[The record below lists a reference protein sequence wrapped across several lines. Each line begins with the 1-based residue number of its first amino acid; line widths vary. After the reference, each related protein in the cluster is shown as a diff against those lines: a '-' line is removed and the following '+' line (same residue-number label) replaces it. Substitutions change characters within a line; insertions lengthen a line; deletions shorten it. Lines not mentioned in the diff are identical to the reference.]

1 MMKTNRL
8 HCIVI
13 CLCLTLSFQS
23 FSQNTIQKGP
33 YVSEIP
39 HYFQVPET
47 DSLTAMREHVV
58 LQLANEQISNDQLF
72 FKAYLLTG
80 PLQNRYSNS
89 TVLHIELQ
97 DNEGTVIKKQFHKID
112 NGMVTGNLKL
122 PKRTKKGA
130 YTVKAYTQWMKNFSD
145 IPFTQKQIQIGP
157 SSDTQIAIKNRV
169 TISPEGGTFLQ
180 QHKNKI
186 AFQIPS
192 QLVSDDG
199 FIGTITDGQGKA
211 ITKVKA
217 YGTDIGIAFVEPEK
231 DQEYFLTLNDNTS
244 YPFPK
249 SKDEGYLIQINNIEP
264 SVANIQVIRTE
275 KSIKTPLKL
284 VGTLRGIPYF
294 EKNVSF
300 SDNTAIIKL
309 DKEKI
314 PKGMLELQLIDQEGT
329 QLVNRPIWVEGSPL
343 EITWNQIS
351 STSEEMVYKIKVTD
365 QNNKPVKT
373 QVALSVIQEENTP
386 MAFENTDLLNTLE
399 LQSDPITNDRNRR
412 FLKDMYV
419 LTSSKN
425 NTYSTDQKMKD
436 QEKVIF
442 PIQKGLE
449 ITGYAYDLNNS
460 LLENTNIQ
468 VMFTNEDEVWVEE
481 TTTDNDG
488 ILRLKN
494 LQIDGETNIVFRTE
508 GEDTKSRLVTLEPI
522 KDYYPQNST
531 ETVEKGEQTTTE
543 SGNKTNNRI
552 VKPINTDGSVIL
564 EEVAL
569 SGRKTKKEETPS
581 LYGIEPPKSRVKYQD
596 PERPKSIAQ
605 ILSELPGVQVSGVGD
620 LNEAQ
625 FITITSS
632 SGGPVLYVIDGV
644 PLYQDNNRRIGGA
657 LSGPS
662 TSPLRPLVDMVSG
675 SDVERI
681 ELLLGTDAAMYG
693 ARGAGGVIVVYTRFA
708 SGDTISRKKAQLDF
722 QGYEPTVSFEEYQ
735 QSLSKREQKKD
746 PVVYWNPSVETDEN
760 GEAIIKLPVS
770 SENMPLRVKATTI
783 NKNGDIGVLNTT
795 LE

>member
-8 HCIVI
+8 HCIIICI
-13 CLCLTLSFQS
+13 CLSLSFQS
-23 FSQNTIQKGP
+23 FSQNTTQKGP
-33 YVSEIP
+33 YLPEIP
-39 HYFQVPET
+39 HYLQVPQI
-47 DSLTAMREHVV
+47 DSLTAMREHIV

-97 DNEGTVIKKQFHKID
+97 DNEGAIIKKQFHKID
-112 NGMVTGNLKL
+112 NGMVTGNIKL

-145 IPFTQKQIQIGP
+145 IAFTQKQIQIGP
-157 SSDTQIAIKNRV
+157 STDTQTATENRV
-169 TISPEGGTFLQ
+169 TITPEGGAFLQ
-180 QHKNKI
+180 QYKNKI

-192 QLVSDDG
+192 QLVSKDG
-199 FIGTITDGQGKA
+199 FIGTITDAQGKA

-217 YGTDIGIAFVEPEK
+217 YAPGVGIAFVEPE
-231 DQEYFLTLNDNTS
+231 ENIRYFLKLEDNTS
-244 YPFPK
+244 YPFPE
-249 SKDEGYLIQINNIEP
+249 SQDEGYLIQINNIEP
-264 SVANIQVIRTE
+264 SVANIQVIRSE
-275 KSIKTPLKL
+275 KSVKTPLKL
-284 VGTLRGIPYF
+284 IGTLRGIPYF

-300 SDNTAIIKL
+300 SNNSAIIKL

-314 PKGMLELQLIDQEGT
+314 PKGMLELQLIDQEGA
-329 QLVNRPIWVEGSPL
+329 QLVNRPIWIDGSPL
-343 EITWNQIS
+343 QITWNQIT

-373 QVALSVIQEENTP
+373 QVALSVIQEESTP

-399 LQSDPITNDRNRR
+399 SQSDPTINDRNRR
-412 FLKDMYV
+412 FLQDMYV

-425 NTYSTDQKMKD
+425 NTYSTEKTIKD

-460 LLENTNIQ
+460 LLENTIIQ
-468 VMFTNEDEVWVEE
+468 VMFTNQDEVRIEE
-481 TTTDNDG
+481 ATTDKDG

-494 LQIDGETNIVFRTE
+494 LQINGETNIVFRTQ

-522 KDYYPQNST
+522 QEFMQNSIK
-531 ETVEKGEQTTTE
+531 TVEKAKKTIIE
-543 SGNKTNNRI
+543 SEAK
-552 VKPINTDGSVIL
+552 INTRTQKPFDTEGSELL

-569 SGRKTKKEETPS
+569 SGRKTKKEEKPS
-581 LYGIEPPKSRVKYQD
+581 LYGVKPPNSRIKYQD
-596 PERPKSIAQ
+596 PERPRSIAQ
-605 ILSELPGVQVSGVGD
+605 MLSELPGVQVSGVGD

-632 SGGPVLYVIDGV
+632 SGGPVLYVIDGI
-644 PLYQDNNRRIGGA
+644 PLYQDNNRRIGGV

-662 TSPLRPLVDMVSG
+662 TSRLRPLVDMVSS

-681 ELLLGTDAAMYG
+681 ELLVGTDAAMYG

-708 SGDTISRKKAQLDF
+708 SGENISRKKAQLDF
-722 QGYEPTVSFEEYQ
+722 QGYEPAISFEEYQ
-735 QSLSKREQKKD
+735 KSLSKREQKND

-760 GEAIIKLPVS
+760 GEAIIKLPIS
-770 SENMPLRVKATTI
+770 SENMPLKVKATTI
-783 NKNGDIGVLNTT
+783 NKKGDIGVLHT
-795 LE
+795 LIK